1 MNYKE
6 SSVIYI
12 VILFEIL
19 NILPKWLNTVLRYHF
34 KFRVLIKE
42 KQSLSEEPWWALRY
56 EIGQADLPRDI
67 LSILDGTLQRC
78 VHRILQTLS
87 QPCPDLPWAASIIEN
102 PSLPITTCSINNSAF
117 FWPSKWKKYICVYR
131 LSESYY
137 FTVIDAIKANLKR
150 QRWFLEYWIAERK
163 VFLFPVG
170 NETAE
175 YLEL

>member
-19 NILPKWLNTVLRYHF
+19 NILPKWLNTVLLYHF
-34 KFRVLIKE
+34 KVRVLIKE

-67 LSILDGTLQRC
+67 LPILDGTLQRC

-87 QPCPDLPWAASIIEN
+87 QLCPDLPWAASIIEN
-102 PSLPITTCSINNSAF
+102 PSLPITTCSINNSASF
-117 FWPSKWKKYICVYR
+117 GQPNEKSIYVYIDFQKVTISLWLMQLKLILKYR
-131 LSESYY
+131 GD
-137 FTVIDAIKANLKR
+137 F
-150 QRWFLEYWIAERK
+150 
-163 VFLFPVG
+163 
-170 NETAE
+170 
-175 YLEL
+175 